1 MLDLPSQFPVP
12 CRCWLWQRDGMPG
25 CPECGT
31 VFPQHPGRGRPS
43 VFCSTSCRRRAKR
56 RRETQRTHAQ
66 VREWYQAVADGKITD
81 DPIIGP
87 EWARE
92 WLRWQDGEVDD
103 PLVAVLGM
111 PTAGS

>member
-1 MLDLPSQFPVP
+1 MTACPGVLSAA
-12 CRCWLWQRDGMPG
+12 RCSRSIQAGDAR
-25 CPECGT
+25 
-31 VFPQHPGRGRPS
+31 R
-43 VFCSTSCRRRAKR
+43 CSAPRAAD
-56 RRETQRTHAQ
+56 AQ
-66 VREWYQAVADGKITD
+66 VREWYQAVADGQITD